1 MIDKKDK
8 VLWTVSIGFM
18 LLAIAAFVIIDTQ
31 RNAVLS
37 AQQTEIA
44 TLEQQKKEASDKRT
58 SEVNTVTKN
67 SFGLDTS
74 RVATDDRIVTEI
86 IKTATTWSDAD
97 SYNAARTKLRD
108 DYKFTDDSQM
118 LSVFMP
124 EVKDAPLGQD
134 GKMINTI
141 NAYGLNMTYVKMHS
155 YVVGVDNGV
164 YSYFTVVD
172 VLSKDAQGHSGE
184 GNIIFT
190 YAVDANGAVSNM
202 VANNS

>member
-1 MIDKKDK
+1 MMDKKDK

-67 SFGLDTS
+67 SFGVDTS
-74 RVATDDRIVTEI
+74 RVATDDRIATEI

-97 SYNAARTKLRD
+97 SYNTARTKLRD

-118 LSVFMP
+118 LFTFMP

-155 YVVGVDNGV
+155 YVVGIDNGV

-172 VLSKDAQGHSGE
+172 VLSKDAQGHTGE
-184 GNIIFT
+184 GTIIFT
-190 YAVDANGAVSNM
+190 YDVDANGTVSNM

>member
-1 MIDKKDK
+1 MTKKDK

-18 LLAIAAFVIIDTQ
+18 LLAIAVFAVTDMQ
-31 RNAVLS
+31 RNAALS
-37 AQQTEIA
+37 AQQQEIA

-58 SEVNTVTKN
+58 FEVATVTKN
-67 SFGLDTS
+67 SFGVDTS
-74 RVATDDRIVTEI
+74 RVATDDRIVSEI
-86 IKTATTWSDAD
+86 IKTATTWSDAET
-97 SYNAARTKLRD
+97 YNAARAKLRD
-108 DYKFTDDSQM
+108 DYKFTDDSEM
-118 LSVFMP
+118 LTTFMP
-124 EVKDAPLGQD
+124 EVQDMALGQG
-134 GKMINTI
+134 GKKINTI
-141 NAYGLNMTYVKMHS
+141 DAYGLNMTYVKMHS

-190 YAVDANGAVSNM
+190 YDVDANGTVSNM

>member
-1 MIDKKDK
+1 MTKKDK

-18 LLAIAAFVIIDTQ
+18 LLAIVALVVIDSQ
-31 RNAVLS
+31 RSAVLS
-37 AQQTEIA
+37 AQQSEIA
-44 TLEQQKKEASDKRT
+44 TLTQQKKEASDKRT
-58 SEVNTVTKN
+58 SEVAAVTKN
-67 SFGLDTS
+67 SFGVDTS
-74 RVATDDRIVTEI
+74 RVATDDRIATEI
-86 IKTATTWSDAD
+86 IKTATTWSDSD
-97 SYNAARTKLRD
+97 SYATARNKLRD
-108 DYKFTDDSQM
+108 EYKFADDSQM
-118 LSVFMP
+118 LTTFMP

-155 YVVGVDNGV
+155 YVVGFNNGV

-172 VLSKDAQGHSGE
+172 VLSKDAQGHAGE

-190 YAVDANGAVSNM
+190 YDVDANGTVSNM